1 MNFSIIRQKFIKETK
16 DKFLKLYKIN
26 LDNRYNNPYAS
37 IKYKYILEL
46 GSIFSFFF
54 LKINLSANK
63 VTFLNIFFCLLSL
76 IFFLINKE
84 ILVYIALLIFFSKN
98 ILDNV
103 DGFIARY
110 KNKKSLFG
118 EKLDLWCGKF
128 YYHTILFCFG
138 LNNFYLSKN
147 PYSVIIVLI
156 IFILDYMI
164 PKKNEIKSKLNEI
177 KKSKTIFKNIFS
189 ISKIMNYDARTSIT
203 DFIILII
210 LLEKYYQIFYL
221 SQLIIF
227 TFLILKILRNLT
239 YFFIAK

>member
-1 MNFSIIRQKFIKETK
+1 MNFSIIREKFIKETK

-26 LDNRYNNPYAS
+26 LDNMFDNPYAY
-37 IKYKYILEL
+37 IKYKYIFEL
-46 GSIFSFFF
+46 GSIFSYFF
-54 LKINLSANK
+54 LKISLSPNK
-63 VTFLNIFFCLLSL
+63 VTLLNIFFCLLTL

-147 PYSVIIVLI
+147 PYLVIIVLI
-156 IFILDYMI
+156 IFILDYMA
-164 PKKNEIKSKLNEI
+164 PKKR
-177 KKSKTIFKNIFS
+177 
-189 ISKIMNYDARTSIT
+189 KII
-203 DFIILII
+203 
-210 LLEKYYQIFYL
+210 
-221 SQLIIF
+221 
-227 TFLILKILRNLT
+227 
-239 YFFIAK
+239 